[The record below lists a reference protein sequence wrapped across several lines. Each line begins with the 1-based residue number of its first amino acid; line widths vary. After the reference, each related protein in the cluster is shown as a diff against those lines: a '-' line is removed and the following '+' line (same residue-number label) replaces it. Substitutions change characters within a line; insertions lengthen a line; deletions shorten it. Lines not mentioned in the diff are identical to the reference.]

1 MKVVE
6 ALVEQGQT
14 ERALDIFKSEV
25 QLTLADLTL
34 LGICK
39 ECHLIGIQGE
49 CGCLGWVDIDL
60 DVPPSC

>member
-14 ERALDIFKSEV
+14 ERALDVFKSEV

-39 ECHLIGIQGE
+39 ECHFDGIQGD
-49 CGCLGWVDIDL
+49 CGYLG
-60 DVPPSC
+60 

>member
-14 ERALDIFKSEV
+14 ERALDVFKSEV

-34 LGICK
+34 LAICK
-39 ECHLIGIQGE
+39 ECHFTGIQGD
-49 CGCLGWVDIDL
+49 CGYLG
-60 DVPPSC
+60 